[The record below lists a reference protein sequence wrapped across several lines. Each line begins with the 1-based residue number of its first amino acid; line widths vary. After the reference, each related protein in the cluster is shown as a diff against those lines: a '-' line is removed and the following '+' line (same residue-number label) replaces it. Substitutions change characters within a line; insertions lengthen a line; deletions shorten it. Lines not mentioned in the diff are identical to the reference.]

1 MGITAN
7 ERGDDYERT
16 RREVMCLVSRIN
28 SAYSQLKEPPVIFEE
43 RDEADVRLIE
53 RLPLYALADVLFV
66 SSPRDGLNRMP
77 LEFVAAH
84 DRKMGAEGGEEKG
97 GTAKDAQHVP
107 GVLMLS
113 EFVSCTRVL
122 LGALFVNPWKV
133 ADMVDMLERALGMSV
148 EERVA
153 RHQKDADFVNTHT
166 VLQWAYQI
174 LMDLKRVRKDFD
186 RSYYS
191 GVGLGL
197 GFRVLGME
205 SGFNQLE
212 ADAVCRAYRQSR
224 YRVILADYGG
234 TLVADNEKHDMVQYY
249 AVSNKLAQRKGPAK
263 ALLESLADITADMK
277 NMVFVVTGKEKS
289 FLENFFATIPN
300 LGLGAEHGF
309 YFRWPHTAAA
319 APDGT
324 CRWDTMLPSS
334 DSSWME
340 LARAVMDVYVKRT
353 HGTYIERKGES
364 TRHTDIGDSLTRLCS
379 GPIVGIPVY
388 I

>member
-1 MGITAN
+1 MGITAS
-7 ERGDDYERT
+7 ERGEDCDRT
-16 RREVMCLVSRIN
+16 RKDVLHLVKRIN
-28 SAYSQLKEPPVIFEE
+28 ATYEHLPAPPVHFEE
-43 RDEADVRLIE
+43 KDEADLRLPE
-53 RLPLYALADVLFV
+53 RLPLLALADVFLV
-66 SSPRDGLNRMP
+66 TSPRDGLNRMP

-84 DRKMGAEGGEEKG
+84 ERKMQQQQKGGEEGKG
-97 GTAKDAQHVP
+97 GGDQPVP

-133 ADMVDMLERALGMSV
+133 QDMVDMLDRALGMPA
-148 EERVA
+148 EERLA
-153 RHQKDADFVNTHT
+153 RHQKDADYVSTHT

-205 SGFNQLE
+205 SGFHQLE

-234 TLVADNEKHDMVQYY
+234 TLVADNEKTDMVQYY

-263 ALLESLADITADMK
+263 ALLESLGDITADLK

-289 FLENFFATIPN
+289 FLEHSFVNIPN

-309 YFRWPHTAAA
+309 FFHWPHAATATE
-319 APDGT
+319 GW

-353 HGTYIERKGES
+353 HGTYIEQKGEWRRGKPHAV
-364 TRHTDIGDSLTRLCS
+364 TQAE
-379 GPIVGIPVY
+379 GPGRQAERSSY
-388 I
+388 GG